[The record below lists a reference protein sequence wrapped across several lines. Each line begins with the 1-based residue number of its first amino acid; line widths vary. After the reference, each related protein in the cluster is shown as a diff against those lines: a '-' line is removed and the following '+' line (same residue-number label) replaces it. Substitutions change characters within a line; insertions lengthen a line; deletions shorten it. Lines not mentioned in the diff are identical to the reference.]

1 MDKALAD
8 SVAAQL
14 RSFFPEGT
22 FTQVDVLGHGDDPD
36 VEPGETAIRAFVDRA
51 GRPAETFQDDETVMR
66 AFEDANSETIT
77 RLHHDGQFPGIAW
90 IQFIPDTAERR
101 APDAVM
107 WGFPSTFLGMRSDV
121 PTQAPGFASVQT
133 RLGAADLAT
142 VDALIT
148 AGIASSRAEAIRWA
162 VARIREDPA
171 SVALMAR
178 RGSCP

>member
-101 APDAVM
+101 APDTVM